1 MTNPIGRP
9 KIVLN
14 DLQPNWKAV
23 CIALYE
29 VGGSDVE
36 VRASCFRSDKDP
48 YYVMSDDLFYRLIEE
63 EEDFSRTIKSGR
75 ALSELW
81 WQSNGRVNLKDKDF
95 NATLWY
101 MNMKNRFKWSDKQE
115 IQQEVSNKPGETFK
129 TEDVNAM
136 TKEEVKAMLLNKCNG
151 N

>member
-1 MTNPIGRP
+1 MTQGRP
-9 KIVLN
+9 KIQLS
-14 DLQPNWKAV
+14 DLPDNWQARV
-23 CIALYE
+23 IALYQ

-36 VRASCFRSDKDP
+36 VRASCFNSEKDK

-63 EEDFSRTIKSGR
+63 EEVFSRTIKSGR
-75 ALSELW
+75 SLSELW

-115 IQQEVSNKPGETFK
+115 IQQEISNKGGEAFK
-129 TEDVNAM
+129 IEDINKMSKEDVKK
-136 TKEEVKAMLLNKCNG
+136 TLLELTSTL
-151 N
+151 